1 MNLELKSK
9 ESLESYFPPK
19 YKSNETQ
26 KHVLE
31 HLNKAILEDHHKFVI
46 INAPTGS
53 GKSLI
58 AKTLANYSSSPS
70 ETFVKN
76 VKSYKIYD
84 SEEGEEKFRF
94 GTAVLTVT
102 KALQYQYSNLFKDGE
117 ELRGKSNYPCS
128 VNEDLTC
135 ETGVCFYEKKQKKA
149 CFKSNCCPY
158 YRQRNLAAVNK
169 CAFYNYALFA
179 SLPNVI
185 KKKDILVCDEASEL
199 EDELVGLYSFDF
211 NVEQFNKLDLMY
223 PPTPNEGSK
232 PGLYYYWLQKI
243 QTIVLEEINNLQ
255 KELLEK
261 DKRKKKK
268 KTSKDDS
275 FRMSIL
281 IQYRESLERVI
292 DFWDTARFC
301 VTHTKKG
308 ILFQPTEVSE
318 LAQIL
323 FSYAKTVVL
332 MSATIVDHEEF
343 AKTLGIKDYYYIE
356 AESSFDPKRA
366 PIHFSDQ
373 YKLNYKNK
381 EFVMPQI
388 VKIIDQLCKDHPDK
402 KGIIHTHSMEVLEY
416 IRSANIDQS
425 RFLYRTETS
434 TNEDILEYH
443 KGTKKP
449 TILVSPSMS
458 HGVDLIG
465 KLGEFQI
472 IVKAPYLPLGDKRIK
487 KKFETNKV
495 WYNNRMLSTFIQMCG
510 RCNRIQSDFSETYV
524 LDGTIL
530 SSVQRNLNKL
540 PKHFT
545 DRFV

>member
-1 MNLELKSK
+1 MSSEFKLEGG
-9 ESLESYFPPK
+9 LEQFFPPK
-19 YKSNETQ
+19 YKPNETQ
-26 KHVLE
+26 IHVLAK
-31 HLNKAILEDHHKFVI
+31 LNKAILQDHKKFII

-58 AKTLANYSSSPS
+58 AKTLANYSKNPS
-70 ETFVKN
+70 KEYIKL

-84 SEEGEEKFRF
+84 LEEPEERFRF
-94 GTAVLTVT
+94 GTAILTVT
-102 KALQYQYSNLFKDGE
+102 KALQHQYSTLFKDGE
-117 ELRGKSNYPCS
+117 ELRGKVNYPCAI
-128 VNEDLTC
+128 NEELTC
-135 ETGVCFYEKKQKKA
+135 ETGVCFYEKNQKKG
-149 CFKSNCCPY
+149 CCKNNCCPY
-158 YRQRNLAAVNK
+158 YSQRNLAAINK
-169 CAFYNYALFA
+169 CAFYNYALFN
-179 SLPNVI
+179 SLPCVI
-185 KKKDILVCDEASEL
+185 KQKDILVCDEASEL
-199 EDELVGLYSFDF
+199 EDEIVGFYSFDF

-243 QTIVLEEINNLQ
+243 QSVVLDEINNLQ

-261 DKRKKKK
+261 DHRKKKK

-275 FRMSIL
+275 MRMSIL
-281 IQYRESLERVI
+281 IQYRESLDRVLEN
-292 DFWDTARFC
+292 WDAAKFC

-308 ILFQPTEVSE
+308 MIFQPTEVDQ
-318 LAQIL
+318 LAQNL
-323 FSYAKTVVL
+323 FNCANTVVL
-332 MSATIVDHEEF
+332 MSATIVDHKEF
-343 AKTLGIKDYYYIE
+343 AKTLGIEDYFYIE

-381 EFVMPQI
+381 EFVMPKI
-388 VKIIDQLCKDHPDK
+388 VTLIDELCKAHPDK
-402 KGIIHTHSMEVLEY
+402 KGIIHTHSMDVLDY
-416 IRSANIDQS
+416 IRSAKIDQS

-443 KGTKKP
+443 KSTNKP

-487 KKFETNKV
+487 KKFEINRT
-495 WYNNRMLSTFIQMCG
+495 WYQNRMLSTLIQMCG
-510 RCNRIQSDFSETYV
+510 RCNRIKSDYSETYV
-524 LDGTIL
+524 LDGTIFV
-530 SSVQRNLNKL
+530 SVQRNLDKL